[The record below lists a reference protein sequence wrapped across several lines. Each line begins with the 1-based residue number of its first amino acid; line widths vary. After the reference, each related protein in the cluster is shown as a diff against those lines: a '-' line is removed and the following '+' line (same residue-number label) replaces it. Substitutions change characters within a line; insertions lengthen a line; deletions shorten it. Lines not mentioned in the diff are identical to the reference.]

1 MDMQPA
7 DVQDFLKSKNSNHQF
22 LVPISAL
29 DNITIQPSIPMFARL
44 TALHIFYE
52 ATERSHHS
60 HDHSHSKK
68 KVIHIQDI
76 RKQKHKHTRTRT
88 RTRTCNKDTNK
99 TA

>member
-1 MDMQPA
+1 
-7 DVQDFLKSKNSNHQF
+7 VQDFLKSKNSNHQF

-52 ATERSHHS
+52 ANDRSYHSHDHS

-68 KVIHIQDI
+68 KVIHILNK
-76 RKQKHKHTRTRT
+76 RKHKHTRRG
-88 RTRTCNKDTNK
+88 
-99 TA
+99 